1 MIKRFAFAYL
11 ALLAFAAAPAL
22 AQCAAQADKDK
33 PGCSAR
39 QAKKCCSQDN
49 AASKDGK
56 ACCSAPKACCA
67 SDKHVGGAACSDT
80 GGCGDIT
87 CAGELLRYK
96 GLALPRLGYQVDGK
110 RINCPRSAGKTAK
123 ASNVSVNYV
132 VTDKVYADKSE
143 AMKVYAGALDGF
155 LDDML
160 TVKYAVGDKCTGC
173 SKSAEAMAKDGCKQ
187 VRYRLASFDFADRAS
202 ADKAAQMAREASEKI
217 ELTMVVGDETF
228 VCPVGAA
235 GAAEAEG
242 KEVEYCV
249 GKTRT
254 TCATTAKVGLALERI
269 RAALSACESCGGKPI
284 AGT

>member
-11 ALLAFAAAPAL
+11 ALLAFATAPAL
-22 AQCAAQADKDK
+22 AQCCARAEKDK
-33 PGCSAR
+33 SGCSAR
-39 QAKKCCSQDN
+39 QVEKCCSQDN

-56 ACCSAPKACCA
+56 ACGSAAKACCA
-67 SDKHVGGAACSDT
+67 SDKCDRAAACS
-80 GGCGDIT
+80 GAGCGDIT
-87 CAGELLRYK
+87 CAGELVRYK
-96 GLALPRLGYQVDGK
+96 DLDLPRLGYQVDGK
-110 RINCPRSAGKTAK
+110 RIDCPRSAMETAK
-123 ASNVSVNYV
+123 ASNVSVNYLV
-132 VTDKVYADKSE
+132 ADKVYADKSE
-143 AMKVYAGALDGF
+143 AMKAYAVVLDEFADGT
-155 LDDML
+155 LEI
-160 TVKYAVGDKCTGC
+160 KYAVGNKCTGC

-235 GAAEAEG
+235 GAAEARG

-254 TCATTAKVGLALERI
+254 TCATTAKVRLALERI
-269 RAALSACESCGGKPI
+269 KVALSACESCGGKPI